1 MATTTFSGPLKV
13 GTVREGAG
21 TNTGGVVLSQTAT
34 IGFADT
40 PDATSAV
47 ATTIVLPANAQI
59 VEQYFTV
66 TGVWDSTL
74 PAGEIGT
81 VIDPDAYGDIADLTA
96 LGRTTV
102 SPDATQAAALL
113 DIGTSDVTDPAY
125 PHTTVYA
132 TVTQT
137 GVPSTGAATLTITY
151 RQV

>member
-40 PDATSAV
+40 PDPTSAV
-47 ATTIVLPANAQI
+47 ATTIVLPSNAEI

-66 TGVWDSTL
+66 TEVWNSTS
-74 PAGEIGT
+74 PVGEIGT
-81 VIDPDAYGDIADLTA
+81 LADPDAYGDIADLAA

-102 SPDATQAAALL
+102 SPDNTQAVALL
-113 DIGTSDVTDPAY
+113 DVGASDV
-125 PHTTVYA
+125 TVYA

-137 GVPSTGAATLTITY
+137 GAPSAGAATLTITY